1 MFLEVSGGDE
11 DTAASV
17 LSNFTTQ
24 RVVQPFV
31 YQDGETAAQRFGL
44 NCQSTLQAAKVACGK
59 GCKGHTNL
67 FRRELIAA
75 GAKGPI
81 SKEEVS
87 VIIIFFL
94 LLLICHVTHACADVL
109 G

>member
-17 LSNFTTQ
+17 LSNFATQ

-31 YQDGETAAQRFGL
+31 YHNDETVAQRFGL
-44 NCQSTLQAAKVACGK
+44 NCQATLQAAKVACGK

-81 SKEEVS
+81 SKEEVIIIIINYIKLNI
-87 VIIIFFL
+87 IIIFY
-94 LLLICHVTHACADVL
+94 
-109 G
+109 